1 MGIMKRLL
9 TALLLASA
17 CSSFTGNKQIMQEF
31 GPRLDRVAAALRSS
45 DLRRTEATAADFNA
59 YLASEGYQKYVHQQ
73 EPNSQTR
80 WLLLAESLRNL
91 EDEAAAGRLTEARAA
106 FTKTR
111 DACLSCH
118 YITRLGENR
127 TFLDNEIA
135 DINSKDTLPAG
146 GGR

>member
-1 MGIMKRLL
+1 MKRWL
-9 TALLLASA
+9 TVLLLATA
-17 CSSFTGNKQIMQEF
+17 CASFSGNHQIMLEF
-31 GPRLDRVAAALRSS
+31 GPRLERVAAALRAS
-45 DLRRTEATAADFNA
+45 DVKRAESAAADFNA
-59 YLASEGYQKYVHQQ
+59 YLDSEGYQKYVHQQ

-80 WLLLAESLRNL
+80 WLMLAESLRDL
-91 EDEAAAGRLTEARAA
+91 EDQAAAGRLTEARAA

-127 TFLDNEIA
+127 TFLDREIA
-135 DINSKDTLPAG
+135 DITSKDNPEAG